1 MKVKALATFDYF
13 PAEGAAMV
21 TVHEGQRPDVADEL
35 GRLWIEK
42 GLAVADGAPT
52 PAPAPPEAP
61 TA

>member
-1 MKVKALATFDYF
+1 MKIKALTTFDYF

-21 TVHEGQRPDVADEL
+21 TVHEGQRPEVADEL

-42 GLAVADGAPT
+42 GLAVADGAPST
-52 PAPAPPEAP
+52 PPQNEAP